1 MKYLSLLLFS
11 LLLGACDTPKS
22 NAVTRTTPVNEAAY
36 VSPKVY
42 TIKEP
47 VESLPADS
55 IPVSYSIKGVAEA
68 PIGFN
73 GMMGE
78 WVAAYDEKEAV
89 RFLPG
94 KYVSYYN
101 GEKIVEENMTYYQV
115 CPDAC
120 TGGQGPEVP
129 CFVLAS
135 NYEQMCFAVLRQTSD
150 LLELSLLGAN
160 GALLT
165 YHRKQAN

>member
-22 NAVTRTTPVNEAAY
+22 NVATSAVAVSEAAY
-36 VSPKVY
+36 VSPKVN
-42 TIKEP
+42 TINEP
-47 VESLPADS
+47 VEGLSADT
-55 IPVSYSIKGVAEA
+55 IPVSYSIKGVAQA
-68 PIGFN
+68 PIEFN

-78 WVAAYDEKEAV
+78 WVAAYDEHEAV

-94 KYVSYYN
+94 KYISYYN
-101 GEKIVEENMTYYQV
+101 GEKIVEENMTYYHV

-150 LLELSLLGAN
+150 LLELSMLGAN
-160 GALLT
+160 GTVLT
-165 YHRKQAN
+165 YHRKQTN

>member
-22 NAVTRTTPVNEAAY
+22 KALTNDASVTTATY

-42 TIKEP
+42 TANQPLAE
-47 VESLPADS
+47 LPADT
-55 IPVSYSIKGVAEA
+55 IPVSYSVKGVAQA
-68 PIGFN
+68 PLEFN

-78 WVAAYDEKEAV
+78 WVAAYDEQEAV

-94 KYVSYYN
+94 KYISYYN

-115 CPDAC
+115 CPETCA
-120 TGGQGPEVP
+120 GGEGLEVP

-135 NYEQMCFAVLRQTSD
+135 DYEQMCFAVLRQTSD

-160 GALLT
+160 GAVLT

>member
-22 NAVTRTTPVNEAAY
+22 NALTSEASVATAAY
-36 VSPKVY
+36 VSPKIY
-42 TIKEP
+42 TANEP
-47 VESLPADS
+47 LAELPVDT
-55 IPVSYSIKGVAEA
+55 IPVSYSVKGVAQA
-68 PIGFN
+68 PVEFN

-94 KYVSYYN
+94 KYISYYN

-115 CPDAC
+115 CPETCA
-120 TGGQGPEVP
+120 GGEGLQVP

-135 NYEQMCFAVLRQTSD
+135 NYDQMCFAVMRQTSD
-150 LLELSLLGAN
+150 LLELNLLGAN

-165 YHRKQAN
+165 YHRKKAN